1 MNLLAKRGGFR
12 HHVRMVTPAFSDCI
26 NKLGVDEKD
35 VIPFGRN
42 KAKISLDVLDKPA
55 TPGKLILV
63 SAITP
68 TPSGEGKTT
77 VSIGL
82 AQGLQAIG
90 KKSAWRSGNLPWDR
104 CSAARAELPEAAKAP

>member
-1 MNLLAKRGGFR
+1 
-12 HHVRMVTPAFSDCI
+12 MVIPAFSDCVS
-26 NKLGVDEKD
+26 KLGVDEND

-42 KAKISLDVLDKPA
+42 KAKIPLKVLDKTA
-55 TPGKLILV
+55 TPAKLILV

-90 KKSAWRSGNLPWDR
+90 KESLPRAPPSLPWAPS
-104 CSAARAELPEAAKAP
+104 SAARAAPPAADKAP

>member
-1 MNLLAKRGGFR
+1 
-12 HHVRMVTPAFSDCI
+12 MVIPAFSDCVS
-26 NKLGVDEKD
+26 KLGVDEND

-42 KAKISLDVLDKPA
+42 KAKIPLKVLDKTA
-55 TPGKLILV
+55 TPAKLILV

-82 AQGLQAIG
+82 AQGLQA
-90 KKSAWRSGNLPWDR
+90 SARKPASRSASLPWAPS
-104 CSAARAELPEAAKAP
+104 SAARAAPPAADKAP

>member
-1 MNLLAKRGGFR
+1 
-12 HHVRMVTPAFSDCI
+12 MVTPAFSDCV
-26 NKLGVDEKD
+26 NKLGVDEND

-55 TPGKLILV
+55 APGKLILV

-90 KKSAWRSGNLPWDR
+90 KKACLALRQPSMGPVF
-104 CSAARAELPEAAKAP
+104 AARAAPPAAVKAP